1 MKKWD
6 DDARMKSYVNKIL
19 NVKSTMRNNQKT
31 TSKKRINRDTEYSSN
46 VTNRSDLT
54 GFKDSI
60 LFKQLVEYNLQQYTN
75 QLLLRG
81 YKSGLQLLAQQ
92 SLESQNKLLQ
102 EIKLLPGHKQK
113 FQDLLK
119 QLSDNLDSYNDNNTQ
134 LVNHNHFAQNRY
146 TLPGQL
152 NSHGQFEQTK
162 EVYMEIL
169 KPINRKAS
177 MKHFSPPQELNQIKP
192 RVLPKLEKVS
202 SKGKKER
209 NPQVEDITTKQ
220 GNQQLQNIVQLPN
233 TKEMVTKQASKMVK
247 NPLQNQIKKRVTT
260 QKSYQE
266 KPNKFI
272 NKLLKI
278 NGKNTNEI
286 HLERE
291 SIQLLYQSI
300 DNGRLASTLIN
311 IDIEEISYCVGIT
324 IKKMMGLADLDQ
336 IKNISQIQCID
347 DKNQS
352 QQDNQNIINE
362 RDIINDRDDNEYIQD
377 QTFQLQLDD
386 DEQQDMKQ
394 EYLELQQE
402 EVIEQNYIES
412 FENTEQQNCNP
423 DLGYLN
429 EQFQEDDENN
439 QLLLQSQ
446 FSVDTTLNLQDSQL
460 FNKVFIDIS
469 LSNYIPNVDIIQN
482 YCKNIMTTTK
492 MEREV
497 AIISMIYI
505 NRLLE
510 HNQGLEINCLNW
522 QKILFTALVMASKI
536 WDDESFENNNFAKVL
551 TQFTTIQI
559 NEMEKV
565 FLKLIEYHLY
575 VNSGDY
581 ARQYFL
587 LRTYADKK
595 QRSYTVKQL
604 DIATVLRLQRGGQ
617 QLITKQ
623 QFLNTQNKSF

>member
-6 DDARMKSYVNKIL
+6 DDARLKSYVNKIL
-19 NVKSTMRNNQKT
+19 NVKSTMRNDQKN

-46 VTNRSDLT
+46 KTYHSDLT

-60 LFKQLVEYNLQQYTN
+60 LYKQLMEYNLQQYTN
-75 QLLLRG
+75 KLLLRG
-81 YKSGLQLLAQQ
+81 YKSGLQQLAQQ
-92 SLESQNKLLQ
+92 SQESQNIVLQ
-102 EIKLLPGHKQK
+102 EIKLLPGHRQK
-113 FQDLLK
+113 FQDLFK
-119 QLSDNLDSYNDNNTQ
+119 QLNDHLEYYNDNNIQ
-134 LVNHNHFAQNRY
+134 LINHNNFAQNRN

-162 EVYMEIL
+162 EVNMEIL
-169 KPINRKAS
+169 KQINRKAS
-177 MKHFSPPQELNQIKP
+177 IKHFTPPKELTQIKP

-209 NPQVEDITTKQ
+209 NSQVEEITSRQ
-220 GNQQLQNIVQLPN
+220 VPN
-233 TKEMVTKQASKMVK
+233 LKEMISKQAQKTVK
-247 NPLQNQIKKRVTT
+247 NPLQNQTKKNLIT

-266 KPNKFI
+266 KPNNKFI
-272 NKLLKI
+272 DKLLLI

-286 HLERE
+286 NLEKE
-291 SIQLLYQSI
+291 SIQLLYQSF

-311 IDIEEISYCVGIT
+311 IDIEEISYCVGIS
-324 IKKMMGLADLDQ
+324 INKMMVLADLDQ
-336 IKNISQIQCID
+336 IKNISQLQQID
-347 DKNQS
+347 DIKQS
-352 QQDNQNIINE
+352 QLDNQN
-362 RDIINDRDDNEYIQD
+362 IINDRDDNEIIQD
-377 QTFQLQLDD
+377 QTFQLKEDD
-386 DEQQDMKQ
+386 DEQQQ
-394 EYLELQQE
+394 EYLEEEQQE
-402 EVIEQNYIES
+402 EDLDQNYNDS
-412 FENTEQQNCNP
+412 FENNEQQNGNQELEC
-423 DLGYLN
+423 LN
-429 EQFQEDDENN
+429 LNN
-439 QLLLQSQ
+439 SSFHSQQNKYISNLSQQLPLSQ

-460 FNKVFIDIS
+460 FNKVFIDQS
-469 LSNYIPNVDIIQN
+469 LTNYIPNVDIIQN

-505 NRLLE
+505 NRLLD

-551 TQFTTIQI
+551 PQFSTIQI

-595 QRSYTVKQL
+595 QRSYAVKQL

-623 QFLNTQNKSF
+623 QFLNTLNKSF

>member
-6 DDARMKSYVNKIL
+6 DDARLKTYVNKIL
-19 NVKSTMRNNQKT
+19 NVKSTMQNKLNT
-31 TSKKRINRDTEYSSN
+31 ASKKRINRDTEYSSN
-46 VTNRSDLT
+46 ATHRSDQT
-54 GFKDSI
+54 SFKDSI
-60 LFKQLVEYNLQQYTN
+60 LYKQLVEYNLQQYTN
-75 QLLLRG
+75 KLLLRG
-81 YKSGLQLLAQQ
+81 YKSGLQQLAQQ
-92 SLESQNKLLQ
+92 SQDSQNIVLQ
-102 EIKLLPGHKQK
+102 EIKPLPGHKQK
-113 FQDLLK
+113 FIDLFK
-119 QLSDNLDSYNDNNTQ
+119 QLNEHQESGNDNKI
-134 LVNHNHFAQNRY
+134 VNYNSFAQNRN
-146 TLPGQL
+146 TLPSQL

-169 KPINRKAS
+169 KPINRRAS
-177 MKHFSPPQELNQIKP
+177 MKHFSPSHEQTQIKP
-192 RVLPKLEKVS
+192 RVLPKLEKVQ

-209 NPQVEDITTKQ
+209 SPQFDEINSKQ
-220 GNQQLQNIVQLPN
+220 IDLQVNNVAQILN
-233 TKEMVTKQASKMVK
+233 TKESISKPTSKNIK
-247 NPLQNQIKKRVTT
+247 NPISNQKNQT
-260 QKSYQE
+260 QSIQRTHQD

-272 NKLLKI
+272 NKLLLI
-278 NGKNTNEI
+278 NGKNNNEV

-291 SIQLLYQSI
+291 SIQLMYQSF

-311 IDIEEISYCVGIT
+311 IDIEEISYCVGIS
-324 IKKMMGLADLDQ
+324 IQKMMVQADLD
-336 IKNISQIQCID
+336 NIQNINNNLIQQVDDNVSSQSESQNVINDENDGDYFQD
-347 DKNQS
+347 QNFLR
-352 QQDNQNIINE
+352 QQDVNE
-362 RDIINDRDDNEYIQD
+362 KQSVKKEQLYQD
-377 QTFQLQLDD
+377 EELD
-386 DEQQDMKQ
+386 
-394 EYLELQQE
+394 YLEDL
-402 EVIEQNYIES
+402 
-412 FENTEQQNCNP
+412 ENNEQQNNNP
-423 DLGYLN
+423 QSEYLDQ
-429 EQFQEDDENN
+429 QFQPDDENN
-439 QLLLQSQ
+439 QQIPKSQ
-446 FSVDTTLNLQDSQL
+446 FSVDTTLNQQESFL
-460 FNKVFIDIS
+460 FNKVFIDMQ
-469 LSNYIPNVDIIQN
+469 LANYIPNVDIIQN

-551 TQFTTIQI
+551 PQFSTIQI

-581 ARQYFL
+581 AKQYFL

-595 QRSYTVKQL
+595 QRSYAVKQL

>member
-6 DDARMKSYVNKIL
+6 DDARLKSYVNKIL
-19 NVKSTMRNNQKT
+19 NVKSTMQNKLNT
-31 TSKKRINRDTEYSSN
+31 ASKKRINRDTEYSSN
-46 VTNRSDLT
+46 ATHRSDQT
-54 GFKDSI
+54 SFKDSI
-60 LFKQLVEYNLQQYTN
+60 LYKQLVEYNLQQYTN
-75 QLLLRG
+75 KLLLRG
-81 YKSGLQLLAQQ
+81 YKSGLQQLAQQ
-92 SLESQNKLLQ
+92 SQDSQNIVLQ

-113 FQDLLK
+113 FIDLFK
-119 QLSDNLDSYNDNNTQ
+119 QLNEHQESGNDNKI
-134 LVNHNHFAQNRY
+134 VNYNSFAQNRN
-146 TLPGQL
+146 TLPSQL

-169 KPINRKAS
+169 KPINRRAS
-177 MKHFSPPQELNQIKP
+177 MKHFSPSHEQTQIKP
-192 RVLPKLEKVS
+192 RVLPKLEKVQ

-209 NPQVEDITTKQ
+209 SPQFDEINT
-220 GNQQLQNIVQLPN
+220 QQIDLQVNNVAQILN
-233 TKEMVTKQASKMVK
+233 TKESISKPTSKNIK
-247 NPLQNQIKKRVTT
+247 NPISNQKNQTQSLQKTHQD
-260 QKSYQE
+260 

-272 NKLLKI
+272 NKLLLI
-278 NGKNTNEI
+278 NGKNNNEV

-291 SIQLLYQSI
+291 SIQLMYQSF

-311 IDIEEISYCVGIT
+311 IDIEEISYCVGIS
-324 IKKMMGLADLDQ
+324 IQKMMVQADLD
-336 IKNISQIQCID
+336 NIQNINNNLIQQVDDNVSSQ
-347 DKNQS
+347 S
-352 QQDNQNIINE
+352 ESQNIINDE
-362 RDIINDRDDNEYIQD
+362 NDGDYFQD
-377 QTFQLQLDD
+377 QNFLT
-386 DEQQDMKQ
+386 QQDVNEKKSVKQ
-394 EYLELQQE
+394 EKLYQDEELDYLEDL
-402 EVIEQNYIES
+402 
-412 FENTEQQNCNP
+412 ENNEQQNNNP
-423 DLGYLN
+423 QSEYLDQ
-429 EQFQEDDENN
+429 QFQPDDENN
-439 QLLLQSQ
+439 QQLPKSQ
-446 FSVDTTLNLQDSQL
+446 FSVDTTLNQQESFL
-460 FNKVFIDIS
+460 FNKVFIDMQ
-469 LSNYIPNVDIIQN
+469 LTNYIPNVDIIQN

-522 QKILFTALVMASKI
+522 QKMLFTALVMASKI

-551 TQFTTIQI
+551 PQFSTIQI

-595 QRSYTVKQL
+595 QRSYAVKQL